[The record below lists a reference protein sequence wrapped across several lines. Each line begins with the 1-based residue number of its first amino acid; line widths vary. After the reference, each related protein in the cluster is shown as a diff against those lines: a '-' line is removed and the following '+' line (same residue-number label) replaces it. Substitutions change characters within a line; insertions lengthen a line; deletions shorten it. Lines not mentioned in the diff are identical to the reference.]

1 MLTASEVA
9 TNWCHLSS
17 PVKHVVCADA
27 EAPAPTNVPLLAEQF
42 GQIDVLTEVAFDGL
56 SPAMAEH
63 PSLICPLQLSSN
75 AVLHDS
81 VAPAF
86 TAALLSLQ
94 SPEVPAVAVYPAPGE
109 VQLLVEET

>member
-1 MLTASEVA
+1 MEGAIEVA
-9 TNWCHLSS
+9 L
-17 PVKHVVCADA
+17 
-27 EAPAPTNVPLLAEQF
+27 
-42 GQIDVLTEVAFDGL
+42 DGL
-56 SPAMAEH
+56 SPATVEQ